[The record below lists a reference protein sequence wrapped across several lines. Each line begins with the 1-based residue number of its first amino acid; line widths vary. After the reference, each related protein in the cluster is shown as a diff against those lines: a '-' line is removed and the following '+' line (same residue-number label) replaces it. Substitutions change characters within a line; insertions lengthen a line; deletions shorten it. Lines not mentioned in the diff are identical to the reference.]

1 MSNWYYGTERDLVY
15 IQHHGVL
22 GMRWGHRK
30 DRSSGGRTARAIKA
44 VKSAPKNLVSRH
56 RSNLES
62 RYMNQGYSKKQA
74 QEKADKRIKNEKR
87 AAIIAAA
94 AAGTAIAAY
103 QINNKYFKD
112 KVIRK
117 GETLDTVFGGN
128 PERSFDPDR
137 RFYATRS
144 AKDHKKY
151 VGMYGKQLN
160 GAGYYDLHNIQR
172 NFNDDIKVASRH
184 NARKVFNDLY
194 KNDPEF
200 RSRVDGIQ
208 PIRFTLD
215 KYNRFNVSAP
225 VTHDQNAE
233 KAVNKYFEALRK
245 KGYGAIEDIN
255 DMKYSGYETKEPL
268 IVFGNT
274 PSQLRSATRKVSQI
288 SQQEVES
295 EYGPQLAKALLQNY
309 GKKGA
314 TLAGVAGGV
323 SAASTKAKIKKARR
337 LRSSGAS
344 TKTIARQLGM
354 STKEVDKLLSRDK

>member
-1 MSNWYYGTERDLVY
+1 MSDWYYGTEQDLVY

-30 DRSSGGRTARAIKA
+30 DRSRGGRTVGAIKA
-44 VKSAPKNLVSRH
+44 VKSAPKNLASRH

-62 RYMNQGYSKKQA
+62 KYMNQGYSKKQA
-74 QEKADKRIKNEKR
+74 QEKADKRIRNEKR

-117 GETLDTVFGGN
+117 GEALDTVFGGN
-128 PERSFDPDR
+128 PNLNFDPDK

-151 VGMYGKQLN
+151 VGIYGKQLN
-160 GAGYYDLHNIQR
+160 GAGYHDLHNIQR
-172 NFNDDIKVASRH
+172 NFDDDIKIASRH

-194 KNDPEF
+194 KNDAEF
-200 RSRVDGIQ
+200 RSRVDEIN
-208 PIRFTLD
+208 PIHFTFD
-215 KYNRFNVSAP
+215 KYSRFNVSAP
-225 VTHDQNAE
+225 ISRDKNTE

-255 DMKYSGYETKEPL
+255 DMKYSGYGTKEPL
-268 IVFGNT
+268 IVFGNN
-274 PSQLRSATRKVSQI
+274 PSQLRSATRRASQI
-288 SQQEVES
+288 SQQEVDS

-314 TLAGVAGGV
+314 ALAGVAGGV

-354 STKEVDKLLSRDK
+354 SAKEVDKLLNRGK